1 MAEPLGQK
9 ANPERGANLFLHYPD
24 KSLEESFRYL
34 ALPRRSA
41 TDEPSTLILAQ
52 ATKFSCV
59 PLRIPPCPQ
68 RFHFYRK
75 GAEGCLQGAKEF
87 PSSPSCCTFSPSWLV
102 FFNRRG
108 NRGFA
113 EDAEDDVS
121 VSFNN
126 PLLIRFIFAFVKIP
140 FIDSRNDK
148 FHYFTISLFHY
159 FTISLFHYFA
169 ISLLF
174 HWGLASSNRDSPL
187 ART

>member
-1 MAEPLGQK
+1 MPLL
-9 ANPERGANLFLHYPD
+9 RF
-24 KSLEESFRYL
+24 
-34 ALPRRSA
+34 A

-140 FIDSRNDK
+140 FIDSRNDN
-148 FHYFTISLFHY
+148 TIEWVCGRSLRRHA
-159 FTISLFHYFA
+159 LACLLAMRVNKVGGFA
-169 ISLLF
+169 NLYWFL
-174 HWGLASSNRDSPL
+174 H
-187 ART
+187 

>member
-1 MAEPLGQK
+1 MPEIEWGSISVSWAEITTGRK
-9 ANPERGANLFLHYPD
+9 YGF
-24 KSLEESFRYL
+24 FRKGVEVVSRL
-34 ALPRRSA
+34 LQHAIGVL

-140 FIDSRNDK
+140 FIDSRNDITSN
-148 FHYFTISLFHY
+148 FILSPTSRR
-159 FTISLFHYFA
+159 
-169 ISLLF
+169 
-174 HWGLASSNRDSPL
+174 SSGGDPSF
-187 ART
+187 